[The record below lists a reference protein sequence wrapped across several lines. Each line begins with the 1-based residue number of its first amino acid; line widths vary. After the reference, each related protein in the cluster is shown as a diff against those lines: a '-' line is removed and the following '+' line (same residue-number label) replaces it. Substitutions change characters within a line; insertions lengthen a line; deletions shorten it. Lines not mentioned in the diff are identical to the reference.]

1 MNVFTI
7 MNVSTIIVLLLLCV
21 ALGFAIKRVF
31 SKKSGCD
38 CGSCSSNCCENPHGD
53 HEHTH

>member
-1 MNVFTI
+1 MNL
-7 MNVSTIIVLLLLCV
+7 STIIVLLLLCV

-38 CGSCSSNCCENPHGD
+38 CGSCSSNCCGNPHGN
-53 HEHTH
+53 HEHTHK